1 MARPTPVSINSG
13 NQGWDGDMDDNFD
26 ILTQA
31 PFPIYESASI
41 TSLATLQ
48 STFPAAAYDRCFIW
62 INLTTYGYTLCWSN
76 GTSWV
81 TYGTEKRPLRSS
93 AVTISQLIT
102 DKVVRFTG
110 TTNTYNLLAAASWAG
125 ITVEGRNDGSGNL
138 TIDPSGAETIN
149 GAATLVIAAGG
160 TFKIY
165 SDGSAV
171 YSL

>member
-1 MARPTPVSINSG
+1 MARPALTPINNG
-13 NQGWDGDMDDNFD
+13 NQGWDSDLDDNFEM
-26 ILTQA
+26 LTVT
-31 PFPIYESASI
+31 PIPLPESAL
-41 TSLATLQ
+41 TSLASLQ
-48 STFPAAAYDRCFIW
+48 STYPAAAYDRCLIW

-81 TYGTEKRPLRSS
+81 TLGFEKRPLRSS
-93 AVTISQLIT
+93 AATISQLIT

-125 ITVEGRNDGSGNL
+125 ITVDGRNDGSGNL

-149 GAATLVIAAGG
+149 GAATLVVAAGAA
-160 TFKIY
+160 FRIY
-165 SDGSAV
+165 SDGTAV